1 MPRPPDRTGKDTSM
15 QLKRLH
21 IARSLILSAL
31 AVAWSAAA
39 AQAQTVKV
47 GFITSF
53 SGQNASIG
61 EQMDQAV
68 KLWTKEHEKDLP
80 PGGKIEIIRRDDTG
94 PNPEVAKRLAQGLIT
109 RDQGDLLSGVVWT
122 PHAISM
128 APVTAPGK
136 TAFV

>member
-68 KLWTKEHEKDLP
+68 KLWAQEHGKDLP
-80 PGGKIEIIRRDDTG
+80 PGVKIEVIRRHGTA
-94 PNPEVAKRLAQGLIT
+94 PNPAVAN
-109 RDQGDLLSGVVWT
+109 
-122 PHAISM
+122 P
-128 APVTAPGK
+128 P
-136 TAFV
+136 

>member
-68 KLWTKEHEKDLP
+68 KLWTKDHEKDLP
-80 PGGKIEIIRRDDTG
+80 PAVKIDTT
-94 PNPEVAKRLAQGLIT
+94 PPHHTPPTPQAAK
-109 RDQGDLLSGVVWT
+109 
-122 PHAISM
+122 P
-128 APVTAPGK
+128 P
-136 TAFV
+136 